1 MSGVFLLLSV
11 LALLKLLVEEGQRAQ
26 WVLRLAHAG
35 IYVLFLAL
43 IHPWTLQ
50 VSKLWVDSTLNTPLQ
65 LGNVTLLVMLD
76 VMLVM
81 AAATAQNRWPTRH
94 EYHYYG
100 LMYCARMVGQRLAIF
115 IPSVLAFPALFYVR
129 VVLLFEL
136 PGMSFWLVTGAMM
149 LVTAAL
155 VLLAPWVVRWLRW
168 GNEVVVLLCLTT
180 LAIVVMAYMFAPQSR
195 VVAPSVGNG
204 WATLLQ
210 AGLLVLLLVAGGGIG
225 YLLYRAGARWKRG
238 RIM

>member
-1 MSGVFLLLSV
+1 
-11 LALLKLLVEEGQRAQ
+11 
-26 WVLRLAHAG
+26 
-35 IYVLFLAL
+35 
-43 IHPWTLQ
+43 
-50 VSKLWVDSTLNTPLQ
+50 
-65 LGNVTLLVMLD
+65 
-76 VMLVM
+76 
-81 AAATAQNRWPTRH
+81 
-94 EYHYYG
+94 
-100 LMYCARMVGQRLAIF
+100 MYCARVVGQRLAIF
-115 IPSVLAFPALFYVR
+115 IPPVLAFPALFYVR

-149 LVTAAL
+149 LATAAL

-210 AGLLVLLLVAGGGIG
+210 AGLLVLLLIAGGGIG